1 MTELDSFLS
10 LYSPEVRALALQ
22 TRALVLDA
30 LPGAIEMVDPPSK
43 IIAYGYSGSC
53 SRGYSI
59 KYADLVCAI
68 QPQKTYLNL
77 IFSKGASLPDPH
89 GLLVGTGKRAR
100 HVKIAAARDIT
111 HPGLRELIERASGR
125 GG

>member
-43 IIAYGYSGSC
+43 IIAY
-53 SRGYSI
+53 GYSI